1 MGVLVFVVKDVDL
14 RKRGVSNVAKQ
25 IAKRSSLLPKPTGPD
40 DPSLDV
46 YIYIPGRTW
55 QHEKSGFKLG
65 SLSEKSRAWQRVMI
79 YVPDELTDEDEAI
92 QYFDRTLAEVADA
105 VEAKLRK
112 GRPQWPIDQLVGYLK
127 SLGSAHPTT

>member
-1 MGVLVFVVKDVDL
+1 MGVLVFVVRDVDL
-14 RKRGVSNVAKQ
+14 RKEGVSNAADQ
-25 IAKRSSLLPKPTGPD
+25 IAQRSSLLPKPTGPD

-46 YIYIPGRTW
+46 YIYIPGKTW
-55 QHEKSGFKLG
+55 QHEKSGYKLG

-92 QYFDRTLAEVADA
+92 QYFDRTLADVADA

-112 GRPQWPIDQLVGYLK
+112 RQPLWPIDQLVGYLR
-127 SLGSAHPTT
+127 SLRSAHPAT